1 MPLQQNFNLLPL
13 RPQVSSSLNRSHIYL
28 FSLSGLNGY
37 FNPMKVNFCFFPPSP
52 FFLPLEKVVSKV
64 VWVQLRGRAKGSAV
78 CRKRY
83 ILGLLLHFFISS
95 FVKIYFCVHC
105 TLFNILVQLD
115 RYIFNRYGNS
125 WGIKVYNQESGDNY
139 SKKTKQNK
147 NLDSEAKETPDW
159 EDTSYIYAHMV
170 GRKTLVRIQ
179 SPNHDHQPLIYQT
192 SQNCVLLKRAEQ
204 RTVWQSPSFP
214 VWGAGGNRTKVLRYY
229 PHLSHRRGFQAL
241 FTTLSPLIAWLTN
254 TLYTPLSPESLFLS
268 PNPQRKN
275 SRFLQ

>member
-1 MPLQQNFNLLPL
+1 MFTKSDSRTHTADTTPQVIIFLALLPPKRHFFFHFPTLCSTEHRLLSFSIVHMPLQQNFNLLPL

-105 TLFNILVQLD
+105 TLFNILVHLD

-147 NLDSEAKETPDW
+147 NLDSEAKETPD
-159 EDTSYIYAHMV
+159 
-170 GRKTLVRIQ
+170 
-179 SPNHDHQPLIYQT
+179 
-192 SQNCVLLKRAEQ
+192 
-204 RTVWQSPSFP
+204 
-214 VWGAGGNRTKVLRYY
+214 
-229 PHLSHRRGFQAL
+229 
-241 FTTLSPLIAWLTN
+241 
-254 TLYTPLSPESLFLS
+254 
-268 PNPQRKN
+268 
-275 SRFLQ
+275 